1 MEYNII
7 INQAALRRW
16 IEKGQVDADDA
27 IIVAFIRGLHP
38 DDPVV
43 KRFMHGDFFRLHLGW
58 LLQEMPVL
66 KFTSDRLSRR
76 LHALEKEGVVELL
89 HVVDEKKQ
97 FKLYGRLSATYYRE
111 ERKERERTGT
121 TVGENTHGCLDRG
134 CPSPTPWVKTPI
146 DHKKDDHKRDRPAPL
161 LTGEAGAAP
170 REEEPDAAD
179 IAALIA
185 SLPWKKGS
193 AAQ

>member
-16 IEKGQVDADDA
+16 IEKDKVDLVDA
-27 IIVAFIRGLHP
+27 IIIAFIRGLHP

-43 KRFMHGDFFRLHLGW
+43 AKYMHGDYYRIHLGW
-58 LLQEMPVL
+58 VLQELPVL
-66 KFTSDRLSRR
+66 HITKDWLSRR
-76 LHALEKEGVVELL
+76 LHALQAQGILDVKRL
-89 HVVDEKKQ
+89 VDEKKQ
-97 FKLYGRLSATYYRE
+97 FKLYARLSQTYYLE
-111 ERKERERTGT
+111 ERRAKESVTMGLYSHGT
-121 TVGENTHGCLDRG
+121 VDHGTSDQTPTV
-134 CPSPTPWVKTPI
+134 PAPI
-146 DHKKDDHKRDRPAPL
+146 DHKDNDHKRDRPAPL

-170 REEEPDAAD
+170 REEEPGTAD

-185 SLPWKKGS
+185 SLPWKKGI